1 MTLGITIAH
10 LSLSRQTF
18 DQKELHEL
26 SPDNGVSFL
35 GQYHSM
41 ICDAATGRIYLVT
54 ENKTVQ
60 MNTKTAK
67 APMYPRPAPSKI
79 IYFEY
84 LGRRAPYPHVVRQ
97 MADQHVS
104 PEQCQRVTE
113 ASHKLQ
119 QCKYGDQVSQIPSL
133 TCERVNT
140 IAAFNLASFVE
151 RES

>member
-54 ENKTVQ
+54 ENKPVR
-60 MNTKTAK
+60 MNTKRAK

-84 LGRRAPYPHVVRQ
+84 LDRRAPYPHLVRQ
-97 MADQHVS
+97 LADQHLS
-104 PEQCQRVTE
+104 PEESRRVIE
-113 ASHKLQ
+113 AYHKLQ
-119 QCKYGDQVSQIPSL
+119 QCKY
-133 TCERVNT
+133 N
-140 IAAFNLASFVE
+140 
-151 RES
+151 